1 MPEARDHRC
10 YDQLFIGGQWRKPS
24 TEQRLTVI
32 SPHSEKPIGDVPAA
46 TPEDVDAAVAAARQ
60 AFDHGPW
67 PRLGPS
73 ERMRKVEELATIYS
87 GHLEEMADLITDE
100 MGSPRSFSR
109 LGQAAAAA
117 SMIHLTLAVA
127 RDFPWNERRH
137 GVLGE
142 VHLHRAPVGVVG
154 AIVPWNVPQFLI
166 MPRLIPALIAGC
178 PVIVK
183 PAPET
188 PLDAL
193 WLAEMIEQLD
203 LPDGVISVLPGGPDV
218 GEALV
223 RHPGVDKIAFTGSS
237 ATGRRIAALCGEQL
251 KRAGLEL
258 GGKSA
263 AIILDDADI
272 GKTVAGLKMASL
284 MNNGQACVAQTR
296 ILVSE
301 RRHDDVVDALA
312 EMMSA
317 LNVGDP
323 ADEATDIGPLV
334 AQRQQTRV
342 RDYIRSGQQEGARV
356 VLGGEDIPAERGWY
370 VRPTLFADASNE
382 MRIAREEIFGPVLT
396 VLRYRDE
403 DDAIRIANESDYG
416 LAGSVWTADIAHGME
431 IAAGVRTG
439 TYGINMYTLDIGAP
453 FGGFKQSG
461 IGREFGPEGLDEYVE
476 LQTVIAKGQMPPL

>member
-1 MPEARDHRC
+1 VREVHQAGGPRGDHVEAFAELSRGGRLAD
-10 YDQLFIGGQWRKPS
+10 IGVEIGHPH
-24 TEQRLTVI
+24 QRAVAERRERI
-32 SPHSEKPIGDVPAA
+32 EHVVGRQRA
-46 TPEDVDAAVAAARQ
+46 VDASLDEKIGVGDAAPDIVILVASHQ
-60 AFDHGPW
+60 
-67 PRLGPS
+67 
-73 ERMRKVEELATIYS
+73 VEI
-87 GHLEEMADLITDE
+87 
-100 MGSPRSFSR
+100 
-109 LGQAAAAA
+109 
-117 SMIHLTLAVA
+117 
-127 RDFPWNERRH
+127 
-137 GVLGE
+137 
-142 VHLHRAPVGVVG
+142 
-154 AIVPWNVPQFLI
+154 
-166 MPRLIPALIAGC
+166 
-178 PVIVK
+178 
-183 PAPET
+183 
-188 PLDAL
+188 
-193 WLAEMIEQLD
+193 
-203 LPDGVISVLPGGPDV
+203 
-218 GEALV
+218 
-223 RHPGVDKIAFTGSS
+223 
-237 ATGRRIAALCGEQL
+237 GRRQDGD
-251 KRAGLEL
+251 G
-258 GGKSA
+258 
-263 AIILDDADI
+263 DADI
-272 GKTVAGLKMASL
+272 GKTVAGLKSAGL

-323 ADEATDIGPLV
+323 ADEVTDIGPLV

-356 VLGGEDIPAERGWY
+356 ILGGEDSPAERGWY

-461 IGREFGPEGLDEYVE
+461 IGREFGPEGLHEYVE
-476 LQTVIAKGQMPPL
+476 LQTTVCKGKLPPLTD